1 MREKTQE
8 SLLSDHKESGQA
20 EVRAR
25 YTNGIIIILL
35 FAMFGKPPLP
45 AGAEERLD
53 DIHQIIS
60 ARDLGLR
67 GEILNIAISPANP
80 NIISFETVEGGHL
93 HRLWRFHIIEKKL
106 TQITPRDP
114 DDESYS
120 WQALSDRDINWCPII
135 KNGKNWFLFVS
146 NGIEG
151 QENIYLANTEQD
163 YYLRL
168 TSGVHVDHHP
178 RWSPDGRSFIYVS
191 SRAGSGDIYYV
202 RNVDDLIYRFETV
215 VQQNPGSREIV
226 IEGIGTDS
234 NHLRITDNPGM
245 DSFPDWSPDGRY
257 IVYQGLNRTD
267 DILNIDLFLLDTKK
281 FSAEPVNL
289 TQNPRQ
295 DAIQPKWSYDQ
306 RNIAYYVSPAGRGA
320 EAPAIVHLAYI
331 QIQSD
336 SSTGDITSFASMG
349 TIDANIRRNNN
360 TGPLWGP
367 GSRSLLYVKGEGN
380 HTPVL
385 MYRTTDPGSIQESH
399 TMRESR
405 FDVIHREIAGYV
417 SLNYTVVVYLTYE
430 DQDYRIYIARPEG
443 GILSHMESDVYIRPP
458 LRGSNVNSTV
468 YTTGIGLSALTFLN
482 QDGPS
487 RTGFNF
493 LNGLF
498 FQYGVFSYTR
508 SQLSFTT
515 AVRTSINTINPIRI
529 DGTGKW
535 SLFSYAV
542 LDIEALLLLPIDRVL
557 RGSVLYG
564 YGGVGYVFA
573 HEGIGGL
580 PFWERFHVPFGFGIQ
595 YSLTPTIKVM
605 GQVTFR
611 SVPYRVDAK
620 EAYTNLQTRGLSLG
634 MFYKL

>member
-1 MREKTQE
+1 MR
-8 SLLSDHKESGQA
+8 
-20 EVRAR
+20 VR
-25 YTNGIIIILL
+25 YTNGIVILLL
-35 FAMFGKPPLP
+35 FALFGESSLL
-45 AGAEERLD
+45 AETEERLY
-53 DIHQIIS
+53 DIRQIIS
-60 ARDLGLR
+60 ARELGLR

-93 HRLWRFHIIEKKL
+93 HRLWRFHVMKKEL

-114 DDESYS
+114 DDESYY
-120 WQALSDRDINWCPII
+120 WQALSDRDINWCPVI
-135 KNGKNWFLFVS
+135 KNEKNWFLFVS

-178 RWSPDGRSFIYVS
+178 RWSPDGGSFVYVS

-202 RNVDDLIYRFETV
+202 RNVDDLINRFERA
-215 VQQNPGSREIV
+215 VQQNPDSREII
-226 IEGIGTDS
+226 IEGISTGS
-234 NHLRITDNPGM
+234 NHSRITNNPGM

-267 DILNIDLFLLDTKK
+267 DIINIDLFLLDIRKI
-281 FSAEPVNL
+281 SAEPVNL

-306 RNIAYYVSPAGRGA
+306 RNIAYYVSPAGRGSD
-320 EAPAIVHLAYI
+320 APAIVHLAYI
-331 QIQSD
+331 QVQSD

-367 GSRSLLYVKGEGN
+367 GSRSLLYVKGEGS

-385 MYRTTDPGSIQESH
+385 MYRTTDPGAIQESQ

-405 FDVIHREIAGYV
+405 FDIIHREIAGHV

-443 GILSHMESDVYIRPP
+443 GILSYRESDVYIQPP
-458 LRGSNVNSTV
+458 HRGSNINSPV
-468 YTTGIGLSALTFLN
+468 YTTGFGISAMTFLN
-482 QDGPS
+482 QDSPS

-493 LNGLF
+493 LNSLF
-498 FQYGVFSYTR
+498 FQYSVFSYTAGP
-508 SQLSFTT
+508 LPFIA

-529 DGTGKW
+529 DDSGKW
-535 SLFSYAV
+535 LLFSYAV
-542 LDIEALLLLPIDRVL
+542 LDIEGVLLLPIDRVL
-557 RGSVLYG
+557 RGSLLYG
-564 YGGVGYVFA
+564 FGGAGYVFA
-573 HEGIGGL
+573 QEGIGDL
-580 PFWERFHVPFGFGIQ
+580 PFWERLHVPFGLGMQ
-595 YSLTPTIKVM
+595 YSLTSSIKVM

-620 EAYTNLQTRGLSLG
+620 DAYTKLRTRGLSLG
-634 MFYKL
+634 MFYRL